1 MDKQMGE
8 SITIALNEHEKYIDH
23 PISIWMRI
31 IELSFYMEIN
41 MNNDDFQ
48 LNFNI
53 FT

>member
-1 MDKQMGE
+1 MGE
-8 SITIALNEHEKYIDH
+8 SITIALNEHEKCIDL

-31 IELSFYMEIN
+31 IQLRFYLEIN

-53 FT
+53 LT

>member
-23 PISIWMRI
+23 PIWMRI
-31 IELSFYMEIN
+31 IQLRFYMEIN

-53 FT
+53 LT